1 MGFQAR
7 SSARSSEFFS
17 YVVKIAFLCIHFIEH
32 GSKAGFFEGKKDLIS
47 FYPESQEHR
56 TVQENSDSPEF
67 ETWRNFVVLRAR
79 PFHVIIISS
88 SEVSFRIM
96 VELSLFMHRDC
107 DIRNLFW
114 RHQIKKV
121 FSEKFHQSLLISGG
135 ILHD

>member
-32 GSKAGFFEGKKDLIS
+32 GSKAGFFEGKKDLLS

-56 TVQENSDSPEF
+56 TVQENGDTPEI

-79 PFHVIIISS
+79 PFHVI
-88 SEVSFRIM
+88 VD
-96 VELSLFMHRDC
+96 LLF
-107 DIRNLFW
+107 
-114 RHQIKKV
+114 
-121 FSEKFHQSLLISGG
+121 GG
-135 ILHD
+135 ILQDYGGAKPVYAPGL